1 MTKIDS
7 RGDAYSFDLNAE
19 QEEGKKKDK
28 EKFSIETPSGRK
40 NLAGNMLSLD
50 LITED
55 QYDRLVAT
63 KNATEFT
70 KLCKEF
76 DVTI

>member
-1 MTKIDS
+1 MTEIDDE
-7 RGDAYSFDLNAE
+7 GDTYSFDPKAD
-19 QEEGKKKDK
+19 QEDENKKDK

-40 NLAGNMLSLD
+40 NLAGNMLTLD